1 MPINETLATTTPPR
15 LETFGWRS
23 DDVLLYHLALGA
35 GSAPTDPAELA
46 YVTEPDLRVL
56 PSFAVAARSLH
67 EAGPPDLDWP
77 GIEADLS
84 QYLHGSQRIDL
95 HAPIPAAATG
105 AIAETRVAA
114 VYDKGKAA
122 LVCLE
127 TTARTATGTP
137 LWTETSRL
145 FIRGEGGFGGERGPS
160 QDIAIPDRAPD
171 AVRTVATLPQQALW
185 YRLLGDRNPLHSDPV
200 AAEAA
205 GFPRPILHG
214 LCTYGIALKAALR
227 ILLDDDTA
235 AVRGYDAKFTGVVF
249 PGESLHLSGWRDG
262 DRIVLTATV
271 ADRDDA
277 PALLAELTVG
287 AVA

>member
-1 MPINETLATTTPPR
+1 MPIDETLATTTPARPK
-15 LETFGWRS
+15 TFDWRP

-46 YVTEPDLRVL
+46 YATETDLRVL
-56 PSFAVAARSLH
+56 PSFAVVARSLRDA
-67 EAGPPDLDWP
+67 EPPDLDWP
-77 GIEADLS
+77 GIEAELS

-95 HAPIPAAATG
+95 HAPIPPRADG
-105 AIAETRVAA
+105 ALADTRVAA
-114 VYDKGKAA
+114 VHDKGKAA
-122 LVCLE
+122 LVSLE
-127 TTARTATGTP
+127 TTVRSAAGAP

-160 QDIAIPDRAPD
+160 RDIAVPGRAPD
-171 AVRTVATLPQQALW
+171 AVTTVATLPQQALW

-200 AAEAA
+200 VAAAA

-235 AVRGYDAKFTGVVF
+235 AVRSYDAKFTGVVF
-249 PGESLHLSGWRDG
+249 PGETLRLTGWHED
-262 DRIVLTATV
+262 DHVVLTATV

-277 PALLAELTVG
+277 PALLAELGVG
-287 AVA
+287 AAA